1 MKHFRFL
8 SIAGAALLLLS
19 GCAANVETASVEG
32 LEAKGSA
39 FQNALHKEYVELALM
54 EKNEGDEEDTVYF
67 IEKAKKAGM
76 GEEVGPQ
83 PLTEREIPADGKQD
97 LANARVNLVNKL
109 WEGAAD
115 ITPGAA
121 ARAQAMFDCW
131 MQEKEEN
138 FQPKDIERC
147 RSEFDKAYAQLATP
161 VAKKPEP
168 KMEKKMPPPPPL
180 PSPYTV
186 YFDTDSAD
194 VDDAGMVVI
203 KQAYA
208 DYRLHKP
215 GKVWIAG
222 HTDTRGSK
230 AYNMGLS
237 RYRSN
242 EVGNRLMELGV
253 SRKVV
258 EKARHGEDAPA
269 VNSGDNKDE
278 RMNRRV
284 SIVFMR

>member
-32 LEAKGSA
+32 LEVKGSA

-76 GEEVGPQ
+76 GEDVGPQ

-109 WEGAAD
+109 WEGSAD

-138 FQPKDIERC
+138 FQPKDIARC
-147 RSEFDKAYAQLATP
+147 RSEFD
-161 VAKKPEP
+161 
-168 KMEKKMPPPPPL
+168 
-180 PSPYTV
+180 
-186 YFDTDSAD
+186 
-194 VDDAGMVVI
+194 
-203 KQAYA
+203 
-208 DYRLHKP
+208 
-215 GKVWIAG
+215 
-222 HTDTRGSK
+222 
-230 AYNMGLS
+230 LS
-237 RYRSN
+237 
-242 EVGNRLMELGV
+242 LI
-253 SRKVV
+253 
-258 EKARHGEDAPA
+258 H
-269 VNSGDNKDE
+269 
-278 RMNRRV
+278 
-284 SIVFMR
+284 I